1 MLIGQNIKNILGG
14 GYNVSE
20 VKYMDRTVWKNS
32 TILTTF
38 NDKEYFYTDS
48 DGYYRC
54 KALSNV
60 YCIGYKSSS
69 VANELYFMNN
79 GKLEKLD
86 AQINDDTS
94 GLKIYKAPA
103 SYKGLSILA
112 YQIRFKNIDSRFKQV
127 LISENELSKEQVLNY
142 FKNI

>member
-1 MLIGQNIKNILGG
+1 M
-14 GYNVSE
+14 
-20 VKYMDRTVWKNS
+20 WKNS

-38 NDKEYFYTDS
+38 DDTKYFYKDS
-48 DGYYRC
+48 NGYYRY
-54 KALSNV
+54 KGLDNV
-60 YCIGYKSSS
+60 YCIAYKSNAA
-69 VANELYFMNN
+69 ANELYFMRN
-79 GKLEKLD
+79 GKLEKLY

>member
-1 MLIGQNIKNILGG
+1 
-14 GYNVSE
+14 
-20 VKYMDRTVWKNS
+20 MDKTVWEQS
-32 TILTTF
+32 IILTTF

-60 YCIGYKSSS
+60 YCIGYKYSSI
-69 VANELYFMNN
+69 ANELYFMNN

-86 AQINDDTS
+86 AQVNDDAS

-112 YQIRFKNIDSRFKQV
+112 YQIRFKNIDAKLNKV
-127 LISENELSKEQVLNY
+127 LISEKELSKEQIINY
-142 FKNI
+142 FINM

>member
-1 MLIGQNIKNILGG
+1 MLIGKNIKNIIGG

-20 VKYMDRTVWKNS
+20 VKYMDKTVWSDGIKF
-32 TILTTF
+32 TTF
-38 NDKEYFYTDS
+38 DDKEYFYTDS
-48 DGYYRC
+48 NGYYRC

-60 YCIGYKSSS
+60 YCIAYRSNSA
-69 VANELYFMNN
+69 ANELYFMNN

-86 AQINDDTS
+86 AQINDDVS

-112 YQIRFKNIDSRFKQV
+112 YQIRFKNIDAKLNKV

>member
-1 MLIGQNIKNILGG
+1 MLINKNIKNILGG

-20 VKYMDRTVWKNS
+20 VKYMDNTVWKNS

-38 NDKEYFYTDS
+38 DDTKYFYKDS
-48 DGYYRC
+48 NGYYRY
-54 KALSNV
+54 KGLDNV
-60 YCIGYKSSS
+60 YCIAYKSNAD
-69 VANELYFMNN
+69 ANELYFMNN